1 MIRIGKSINRIKT
14 VKFCFQGT
22 ISFLEFSEA
31 MDRAREA
38 QEGATTGD
46 SEVIIATGVEHAE
59 TSMEVS
65 DTAKDESN
73 KPSSKSNLTL

>member
-1 MIRIGKSINRIKT
+1 
-14 VKFCFQGT
+14 
-22 ISFLEFSEA
+22 

-38 QEGATTGD
+38 YDGATTGD
-46 SEVIIATGVEHAE
+46 RDVTIATGVEHTE

-73 KPSSKSNLTL
+73 KPSSKSN